1 MPDSRFCFWRILSQT
16 SVFPTQGLT
25 RNYRKKVTLLE
36 CEQSKGTLPDKLYQ
50 KWLRGEINLIT
61 SIAQMAAV
69 AAVLARPRLKKF
81 LGTDEAESLV
91 ENVGTRALILD
102 ELPGVN
108 LAALARK
115 RPS

>member
-1 MPDSRFCFWRILSQT
+1 
-16 SVFPTQGLT
+16 
-25 RNYRKKVTLLE
+25 
-36 CEQSKGTLPDKLYQ
+36 
-50 KWLRGEINLIT
+50 
-61 SIAQMAAV
+61 MAAV

-108 LAALARK
+108 LAPLARK